1 MSEPLE
7 ILVEM
12 EIDVDG
18 APNAYGPRGKPTLDY
33 ELNAHVGGKS
43 SGAVVGY
50 IMVTDPSNPHR
61 RIPAVQGPND
71 PFPGH
76 YISTT
81 AFQDSLNS
89 NRLDPRKYVD
99 SSKINY
105 VVRGREAEDH
115 GVHLGD
121 FVAVHSLRN
130 NTSVFGIV
138 GDSGNS
144 TGAEGSLALLQ
155 ALGYPFTTGKTGS
168 VDKREIIVRYF
179 AESNVDHAF
188 FQEQAQID
196 IEAAALGLSKD
207 FSEHH

>member
-1 MSEPLE
+1 MSETLE
-7 ILVEM
+7 IIIHM

-50 IMVTDPSNPHR
+50 IMVHDPENPGR
-61 RIPAVQGPND
+61 KIPAIQGADD

-81 AFQDSLNS
+81 AFQDSKNT
-89 NRLDPRKYVD
+89 NPLDPRKYVD

-105 VVRGREAEDH
+105 VVRGAEAENH

-121 FVAVHSLRN
+121 FVAVHSLKHDK
-130 NTSVFGIV
+130 SVFGIV

-144 TGAEGSLALLQ
+144 SGAEGSLALLQ

-168 VDKREIIVRYF
+168 VDRREIIVRYF
-179 AESNVDHAF
+179 VRSNADHHF
-188 FQEQAQID
+188 FKDQAQID
-196 IEAAALGLSKD
+196 GEAAALGLSKD